1 MKTSREL
8 SEQQPGSWTI
18 APVARDEV
26 ADIKRLFL
34 RLHLHNADLD
44 PRFALAEDWER
55 HFTALIERALIG
67 QDHLALLARDQGRPA
82 GFVLAA
88 VHRDSP
94 MWRHRDWAEITALY
108 VERPWRGTGLAD
120 DLAGRALSWAAELGL
135 PAVQLYVTASNAR
148 AMRFYERQGFNP
160 AQVIMRTLLPVG

>member
-1 MKTSREL
+1 METSCEL
-8 SEQQPGSWTI
+8 SEQRPSSWTI

-34 RLHLHNADLD
+34 RLHLHNANLD

-55 HFTALIERALIG
+55 HFTAIIEHALTG
-67 QDHLALLARDQGRPA
+67 QDHLALLAWDQGRPA

-94 MWRHRDWAEITALY
+94 LWRHREWAEITALY
-108 VERPWRGTGLAD
+108 VERPWRGMGLAD
-120 DLAGRALSWAAELGL
+120 DLADRALSWAAELGL
-135 PAVQLYVTASNAR
+135 PAVQLYVTASNTR
-148 AMRFYERQGFNP
+148 AMRFYERQGFSP
-160 AQVIMRTLLPVG
+160 AQVIMRTLLPGG